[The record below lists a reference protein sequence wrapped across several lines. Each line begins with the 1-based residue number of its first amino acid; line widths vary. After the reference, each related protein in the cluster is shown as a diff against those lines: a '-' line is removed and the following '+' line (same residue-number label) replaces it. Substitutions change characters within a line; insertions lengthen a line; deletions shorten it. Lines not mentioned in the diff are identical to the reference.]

1 MLKAPL
7 RWMSLQVRLPGC
19 SAIAIIGGANETY
32 IAVPVAQERS
42 GPSAAPMIATPC
54 GIRDSAARAT
64 SYRSPVFR
72 GSRPRLAGMV
82 EWSDNS
88 PVAPGDAPTRRL
100 GRWHMR
106 PVLARVFSAIAICM
120 AIVAGCGGG
129 ARSAATSPT
138 GSAAATP
145 TPAPVKVRAAYGNVT
160 PANLAPFYAKEKGIF
175 LQNGLDVE
183 LSLIDGGGKAMA
195 ALLGS
200 SVDIAQLGGT
210 EAMSAFVGGGE
221 VEAVT
226 LFVPVSPWVLMA
238 PASYTGPNDLKG
250 KTIGVAS
257 KGGSSEIAA
266 NQHIEKLGLKLTD
279 VSILSTGSVANLTAA
294 MLANQVYAGPGHPPD
309 TAALFKAGYKV
320 IMDLAS
326 QKVPAVENCTI
337 VTKKYASEHKDVLQ
351 KSVDSVVTALVAMK
365 KDKAGTL
372 PVMAKLL
379 NVTDQDAL
387 SQTYDYYVTQIFPVY
402 PDLTPDAWTYS
413 RDELAKT
420 NPAVKG
426 LDVSKVFDNSYVQN
440 AKDRK
445 VGGG

>member
-1 MLKAPL
+1 M
-7 RWMSLQVRLPGC
+7 
-19 SAIAIIGGANETY
+19 
-32 IAVPVAQERS
+32 RS
-42 GPSAAPMIATPC
+42 GPAPRSIA
-54 GIRDSAARAT
+54 
-64 SYRSPVFR
+64 
-72 GSRPRLAGMV
+72 LLL
-82 EWSDNS
+82 
-88 PVAPGDAPTRRL
+88 VAIFVVT
-100 GRWHMR
+100 
-106 PVLARVFSAIAICM
+106 
-120 AIVAGCGGG
+120 CGGG
-129 ARSAATSPT
+129 AGTPTAVTSPT
-138 GSAAATP
+138 SAAASKAATP

-175 LQNGLDVE
+175 LQNGLDVD

-195 ALLGS
+195 ALLGN

-221 VEAVT
+221 IQAIT

-266 NQHIEKLGLKLTD
+266 NQQIDKLGLKLSD
-279 VSILSTGSVANLTAA
+279 VNIVATGSVANLTAA
-294 MLANQVYAGPGHPPD
+294 MLAGQVYAGPGHPPD

-337 VTKKYASEHKDVLQ
+337 VTRKFASEHKDIMQ
-351 KSVDSVVTALVAMK
+351 KYVDSLIQAIVAMK

-372 PVMAKLL
+372 PVMQKLL

-387 SQTYDYYVTQIFPVY
+387 SQTYDYYVTQIFPNY
-402 PDLTPDAWTYS
+402 PEVTPDAWNYS
-413 RDELAKT
+413 RDELSKT

-426 LDVSKVFDNSYVQN
+426 LDVTKLIDNSYVQN

-445 VGGG
+445 LGGS

>member
-1 MLKAPL
+1 M
-7 RWMSLQVRLPGC
+7 
-19 SAIAIIGGANETY
+19 
-32 IAVPVAQERS
+32 RS
-42 GPSAAPMIATPC
+42 GPAPRSIA
-54 GIRDSAARAT
+54 
-64 SYRSPVFR
+64 
-72 GSRPRLAGMV
+72 LLL
-82 EWSDNS
+82 
-88 PVAPGDAPTRRL
+88 VAIFVVT
-100 GRWHMR
+100 
-106 PVLARVFSAIAICM
+106 
-120 AIVAGCGGG
+120 CGGG
-129 ARSAATSPT
+129 AGTPTAATSPT
-138 GSAAATP
+138 SAAASKAA

-175 LQNGLDVE
+175 LQNGLDVD

-195 ALLGS
+195 ALLGN

-221 VEAVT
+221 IQAIT

-266 NQHIEKLGLKLTD
+266 NQQIDKLGLKLSD
-279 VSILSTGSVANLTAA
+279 VNIVATGSVANLTAA
-294 MLANQVYAGPGHPPD
+294 MLAGQVYAGPGHPPD

-320 IMDLAS
+320 VMDLAS

-337 VTKKYASEHKDVLQ
+337 VTRKFASEHQDVMQ
-351 KSVDSVVTALVAMK
+351 KYVDSLIQAIVAMK

-372 PVMAKLL
+372 PVMQKLL

-387 SQTYDYYVTQIFPVY
+387 SQTYDYYVTQIFPNY
-402 PDLTPDAWTYS
+402 PEVTPDAWNYS
-413 RDELAKT
+413 RDELSKT

-426 LDVSKVFDNSYVQN
+426 LDVTKLIDNSYVQN

-445 VGGG
+445 LGGS

>member
-1 MLKAPL
+1 MRSRL
-7 RWMSLQVRLPGC
+7 RIL
-19 SAIAIIGGANETY
+19 
-32 IAVPVAQERS
+32 
-42 GPSAAPMIATPC
+42 
-54 GIRDSAARAT
+54 
-64 SYRSPVFR
+64 
-72 GSRPRLAGMV
+72 
-82 EWSDNS
+82 
-88 PVAPGDAPTRRL
+88 
-100 GRWHMR
+100 
-106 PVLARVFSAIAICM
+106 AIAICTV
-120 AIVAGCGGG
+120 IVVGCGGG
-129 ARSAATSPT
+129 AGTPAAVTSPT
-138 GSAAATP
+138 VAAKTSAPPTP
-145 TPAPVKVRAAYGNVT
+145 TPAPLKVRVAYGNVT

-175 LQNGLDVE
+175 LANGLDVD

-195 ALLGS
+195 ALLGN

-210 EAMSAFVGGGE
+210 ETMSAVAGGGE

-250 KTIGVAS
+250 KVVGVAS
-257 KGGSSEIAA
+257 KGGSSEVAA
-266 NQHIEKLGLKLTD
+266 NQAIEKLGLKLTD

-294 MLANQVYAGPGHPPD
+294 MLAGQVYAGPGHPPD

-337 VTKKYASEHKDVLQ
+337 VTKKYASEHKDVIQ
-351 KSVDSVVTALVAMK
+351 KYVDSLVQAIVAMK

-372 PVMAKLL
+372 PVMQKLL

-387 SQTYDYYVTQIFPVY
+387 SQTYDYYVTQIFPIY
-402 PDLTPDAWTYS
+402 PELTMDVWTYS
-413 RDELAKT
+413 RDDLAKT

-426 LDVSKVFDNSYVQN
+426 LDLTKVIDNSFVQN

>member
-1 MLKAPL
+1 M
-7 RWMSLQVRLPGC
+7 
-19 SAIAIIGGANETY
+19 
-32 IAVPVAQERS
+32 RS
-42 GPSAAPMIATPC
+42 GPAPRSIA
-54 GIRDSAARAT
+54 
-64 SYRSPVFR
+64 
-72 GSRPRLAGMV
+72 LLL
-82 EWSDNS
+82 
-88 PVAPGDAPTRRL
+88 VAIFVVT
-100 GRWHMR
+100 
-106 PVLARVFSAIAICM
+106 
-120 AIVAGCGGG
+120 CGGG
-129 ARSAATSPT
+129 SGTPAAATSPT
-138 GSAAATP
+138 SAAASKAATP
-145 TPAPVKVRAAYGNVT
+145 APAPVKVRAAYGNVT

-175 LQNGLDVE
+175 LQNGLDVD

-195 ALLGS
+195 ALLGN

-221 VEAVT
+221 IQAVT

-266 NQHIEKLGLKLTD
+266 NQQIDKLGLKLSD
-279 VSILSTGSVANLTAA
+279 VNIVATGSVANLTAA
-294 MLANQVYAGPGHPPD
+294 MLAGQVYAGPGHPPD

-337 VTKKYASEHKDVLQ
+337 VTRKFASEHKDIMQ
-351 KSVDSVVTALVAMK
+351 KYVDSLIQAIVAMK

-372 PVMAKLL
+372 PVMQKLL

-387 SQTYDYYVTQIFPVY
+387 SQTYDYYVTQIFPIY
-402 PDLTPDAWTYS
+402 PEVTPDAWNYS
-413 RDELAKT
+413 RDELSKT

-426 LDVSKVFDNSYVQN
+426 LDVTKVIDNSYVQN

-445 VGGG
+445 VGGS